1 MISRKENFF
10 NPMLK
15 ICFIFIAQTCRLNPI
30 CPKFRTRE
38 TIPRSFRRKCRSRVQ
53 FIISMPIYILKCAET
68 LILYILDNRSR
79 YRDRKK
85 RGTGIFLRIKL
96 LGEKSKFYMRFRS
109 ITVESVIVATES
121 NGQTR
126 CNNYS
131 SPLVFPHYSF

>member
-1 MISRKENFF
+1 MKSYNHENNDFPSMISRKENFF

-85 RGTGIFLRIKL
+85 KKRDGDFSPRKTFRGKIEILYAISLDYGRVRNCRDRK
-96 LGEKSKFYMRFRS
+96 
-109 ITVESVIVATES
+109 
-121 NGQTR
+121 
-126 CNNYS
+126 
-131 SPLVFPHYSF
+131 